1 MSSTT
6 ASLPEI
12 RQRNPALRIVYYA
25 VCVLLVALI
34 AGVWWLYWI
43 ARSPLPQLDGRVA
56 VPGISAKV
64 RVVRD
69 EHGVP
74 TIEAATV
81 EDLFFSTSTL
91 WALGQTPLSENQA
104 RSFGPDACGP
114 ADPAYIRTA
123 NETGGIPMFLQR
135 SEAAKAFHLV
145 RESARNNVATV
156 FWATGVLDGKTQTI
170 EIPVDSVTKR
180 ITFTFS
186 VDTKGAKLTL
196 TEPSGATIT
205 EGSASAEVTE
215 LNCGRIVTVSSP
227 KVGNWRAEVAG
238 TGRFWME
245 AEAQSD
251 IYFVSLEF
259 VKEGGRPGH
268 EGLFRIQGQPVAG
281 RPATL
286 QTSLSAAAAKTTE
299 FYLVTERGETTQKLL
314 MRAVSSDREM
324 LEFVGSLELPKV
336 PFRVA
341 VRGRDSN
348 GQQYQRFFA
357 SLFHAE
363 SVEVSPKLDFGEL
376 SAGSTK
382 QAAFTVQNIGSPRTF
397 RMAVTDARQFVGKVE
412 PKELSLGADE
422 SGIIRVD
429 LTVPAGTA
437 PGVGDDVVVVATS
450 TAGPGTSN
458 SSVVHFS
465 VSPSSAGQNPP

>member
-1 MSSTT
+1 MG
-6 ASLPEI
+6 
-12 RQRNPALRIVYYA
+12 
-25 VCVLLVALI
+25 LLC
-34 AGVWWLYWI
+34 
-43 ARSPLPQLDGRVA
+43 
-56 VPGISAKV
+56 
-64 RVVRD
+64 
-69 EHGVP
+69 
-74 TIEAATV
+74 
-81 EDLFFSTSTL
+81 TSL
-91 WALGQTPLSENQA
+91 WALAQMPLSENRA

-114 ADPAYIRTA
+114 ADPAYIHMA

-145 RESARNNVATV
+145 RESTRNNVSTV
-156 FWATGVLDGKTQTI
+156 FWGTGVLDGNTQTI
-170 EIPVDSVTKR
+170 EIPVDSVSKR

-186 VDTKGAKLTL
+186 VDTKGNKLTL
-196 TEPSGATIT
+196 TGPSGAAIK
-205 EGSASAEVTE
+205 EGSANAEITE
-215 LNCGRIVTVSSP
+215 LNCGRIVTVSAPEAGS
-227 KVGNWRAEVAG
+227 WRAEIAG

-245 AEAQSD
+245 AQAQSD
-251 IYFVSLEF
+251 IYFVSVEF

-268 EGLFRIQGQPVAG
+268 EGLFRIQGQPMAG

-299 FYLVTERGETTQKLL
+299 FHLVTERGEAIQKLV
-314 MRAVSSDREM
+314 MRAVNSDREM

-341 VRGRDSN
+341 VRGRDAN
-348 GQQYQRFFA
+348 GQPYQRFFA
-357 SLFHAE
+357 GLFHAE
-363 SVEVSPKLDFGEL
+363 SVEVSPNLDFDEL

-382 QAAFTVQNIGSPRTF
+382 QATFTVRNIGSPRTF
-397 RMAVTDARQFVGKVE
+397 RMVVTDARKFVSKVE

-429 LTVPAGTA
+429 LTVPPETA

-450 TAGPGTSN
+450 TAGPSTSN

-465 VSPSSAGQNPP
+465 VSPSSGDQNPR

>member
-25 VCVLLVALI
+25 VCVLRVALI

-74 TIEAATV
+74 TIEAATL
-81 EDLFFSTSTL
+81 EDLFFATSTL
-91 WALGQTPLSENQA
+91 WALGQTPLSENRA

-156 FWATGVLDGKTQTI
+156 FWATGVLDGKPQTI
-170 EIPVDSVTKR
+170 TIPVDSVTKR

-186 VDTKGAKLTL
+186 VDTKGNKLKLTQ
-196 TEPSGATIT
+196 PSGGAIT
-205 EGSASAEVTE
+205 EGLAGTEDTE
-215 LNCGRIVTVSSP
+215 LNCGRILTVSSP
-227 KVGNWRAEVAG
+227 EAGEWRAEITG
-238 TGRFWME
+238 TGGFWME
-245 AEAQSD
+245 AQAQSD
-251 IYFVSLEF
+251 IYFVAVEF
-259 VKEGGRPGH
+259 VKEGGCRGH

-281 RPATL
+281 TPATL
-286 QTSLSAAAAKTTE
+286 QASLSASPAKTTE
-299 FYLVTERGETTQKLL
+299 FYLVTARGQTIQKLQ
-314 MRAVSSDREM
+314 MHAVNSDREF
-324 LEFVGSLELPKV
+324 LEF
-336 PFRVA
+336 
-341 VRGRDSN
+341 
-348 GQQYQRFFA
+348 
-357 SLFHAE
+357 
-363 SVEVSPKLDFGEL
+363 
-376 SAGSTK
+376 AGS
-382 QAAFTVQNIGSPRTF
+382 
-397 RMAVTDARQFVGKVE
+397 
-412 PKELSLGADE
+412 
-422 SGIIRVD
+422 VD
-429 LTVPAGTA
+429 L
-437 PGVGDDVVVVATS
+437 
-450 TAGPGTSN
+450 
-458 SSVVHFS
+458 
-465 VSPSSAGQNPP
+465 

>member
-1 MSSTT
+1 MFTRARAWVT
-6 ASLPEI
+6 I
-12 RQRNPALRIVYYA
+12 G
-25 VCVLLVALI
+25 LL
-34 AGVWWLYWI
+34 
-43 ARSPLPQLDGRVA
+43 
-56 VPGISAKV
+56 
-64 RVVRD
+64 
-69 EHGVP
+69 
-74 TIEAATV
+74 
-81 EDLFFSTSTL
+81 STS
-91 WALGQTPLSENQA
+91 WWSLGQTSFSENQA

-145 RESARNNVATV
+145 RESTRSNVATV
-156 FWATGVLDGKTQTI
+156 FWATGALDGKTQAI

-186 VDTKGAKLTL
+186 VDTKGNKLTL
-196 TEPSGATIT
+196 TEPSGSSIT

-227 KVGNWRAEVAG
+227 NPGSWHAELAG
-238 TGRFWME
+238 RGRFWIE
-245 AEAQSD
+245 AQAQSD
-251 IYFVSLEF
+251 IYFINLEF
-259 VKEGGRPGH
+259 VQEGGRPAH

-281 RPATL
+281 RPATV
-286 QTSLSAAAAKTTE
+286 QASLSAAAAKTTE
-299 FYLVTERGETTQKLL
+299 FYLVTERGETIQKLR
-314 MRAVSSDREM
+314 MRTVSSDREM

-341 VRGRDSN
+341 VRGRDAN

-357 SLFHAE
+357 SLFHGE
-363 SVEVSPKLDFGEL
+363 SVEVSPKLDFDEV

-382 QAAFTVQNIGSPRTF
+382 QATFTVRNIGSPRTF
-397 RMAVTDARQFVGKVE
+397 RMAVTDARSFVSKVE

-422 SGIIRVD
+422 SGIIHVG
-429 LTVPAGTA
+429 LNVPAGTA
-437 PGVGDDVVVVATS
+437 PGVEDDVVVVATS

-465 VSPSSAGQNPP
+465 VSSSGAAQNPR